1 MIDIDE
7 LPKDYYNNKIT
18 MERFAQLCG
27 VSYRTIKRYIDAG
40 KLIPRHT
47 LGGKP
52 YFIVGDV
59 ETFRNHS
66 SSETLNLDGAST
78 YDEE

>member
-1 MIDIDE
+1 MSD
-7 LPKDYYNNKIT
+7 KNKKIT
-18 MERFAQLCG
+18 MDRFASLVG

-40 KLIPRHT
+40 KLLPRRS

-52 YFIVGDV
+52 YFLLGDV
-59 ETFRNHS
+59 DVYNRHTTDEP
-66 SSETLNLDGAST
+66 LILDGAPI

>member
-1 MIDIDE
+1 MQKTDE
-7 LPKDYYNNKIT
+7 LPKEYYNNQIT
-18 MERFAQLCG
+18 MERFAELCG

-40 KLIPRHT
+40 KLLPRRS

-52 YFIVGDV
+52 YFLLGDV
-59 ETFRNHS
+59 DTFRKHTT
-66 SSETLNLDGAST
+66 SEPLILDGAPI

>member
-1 MIDIDE
+1 MQKTDE
-7 LPKDYYNNKIT
+7 LPKEYYNNKIT
-18 MERFAQLCG
+18 MERFAELCG

-40 KLIPRHT
+40 KLLPRRS

-52 YFIVGDV
+52 YFLLGDV
-59 ETFRNHS
+59 DTFRKHTT
-66 SSETLNLDGAST
+66 SEPLILDGAPI